1 MWYYVVYYSK
11 KRIKKIE
18 NFFISERVIKII
30 GIIVFIQYKQRCGSY
45 KKMMDNINH
54 KYNLS
59 NKSLM
64 NVESYVFFRIHLTS
78 DTIIKVV

>member
-1 MWYYVVYYSK
+1 MVLCGICQ
-11 KRIKKIE
+11 RIKKIE

-64 NVESYVFFRIHLTS
+64 NVESYVFFLEYTLLQ
-78 DTIIKVV
+78 TQL